1 MKKLLLTT
9 TILISLASPA
19 LAEKS
24 PMAGPVDDRIRTVVY
39 SARDVVEIKGHY
51 GYQTLIEFN
60 HDEEIMNVALGD
72 SMAWYARPNGAGN
85 LLFVKPIENNAT
97 TNMTIITSKR
107 TYHFELNARSATS
120 SHAKDMA
127 FHVQFKYPEQNSGFM
142 ERNVDVVSKGQN
154 TAPLEWNFNYEFAG
168 DSRQVPKRAFDD
180 GDFTYFEFDKNVDIP
195 AIFKVAS
202 DGSESLINYKV
213 EGRYVVVQR
222 IAAQFTLRNGKL
234 VTCIFNRD
242 YSKSPMLDAGSPKKS
257 IFPFKLFKRGGA
269 NS

>member
-9 TILISLASPA
+9 AIIIALSNPA

-39 SARDVVEIKGHY
+39 SECNVMEIKGHY

-60 HDEEIMNVALGD
+60 RDEQIINVALGD
-72 SMAWYARPNGAGN
+72 SMAWYAKPNGAGN
-85 LLFVKPIENNAT
+85 LLFVKPIESNAT

-107 TYHFELNARSATS
+107 TYHFELNAKTAKT

-127 FHVQFKYPEQNSGFM
+127 FHVQFKYPDHNSGFI
-142 ERNVDVVSKGQN
+142 EHNIDVVSKSN
-154 TAPLEWNFNYEFAG
+154 TAPSDWNFDYEFAG
-168 DSRQVPKRAFDD
+168 DSRQVPKRTFDD
-180 GDFTYFEFDKNVDIP
+180 GDFTYFEFDKNVEVP

-202 DGSESLINYKV
+202 DGTESLINYKV

-222 IAAQFTLRNGKL
+222 IASQFTLRNGKL
-234 VTCIFNRD
+234 VTCIFN
-242 YSKSPMLDAGSPKKS
+242 KSFDNSPNLDAGSPKKS
-257 IFPFKLFKRGGA
+257 IFPFSLFKSEGA
-269 NS
+269 